1 MLVVKSILKVIG
13 EVVGI
18 TLVLALLLA
27 LFLGSCWV
35 IMFVLGWM
43 DVVLATIL
51 GLAKWEAVKVVIGNI
66 FLTLLVI
73 CCIVGV
79 VALFALEVREEYLRE
94 KRRKEEGW
102 E

>member
-1 MLVVKSILKVIG
+1 MLVVKSTLKVIS
-13 EVVGI
+13 EIVGI
-18 TLVLALLLA
+18 TLILAVLIA
-27 LFLGSCWV
+27 LFIGACWV
-35 IMFVLGWM
+35 ITAVLYWM

-51 GLAKWEAVKVVIGNI
+51 GLAKWEAVKVVIDNI

-94 KRRKEEGW
+94 KRCKEEGW